1 MTIRVRAASAFV
13 LGNVIAR
20 RRVNSETR
28 RWKMFRVQ
36 NYNSSVVFRTGEK
49 LASFCSRT
57 FVPIEVFRQLS
68 SRFVLRIITF
78 QRLNCTL
85 VLVTGAYYI
94 IITRRAQLYDPAYAT
109 HIIWY
114 WVPILYDDPF
124 WMRKTCF
131 HDVRTRSRV
140 KLKRRNALI
149 KLLFTNYHNIQRG
162 LPTRYRARV
171 DRVRCATRV
180 RQLYAVFI
188 HEWTIRINGFSFLKF
203 RAYSVLHGRRL

>member
-1 MTIRVRAASAFV
+1 MKNVPCAKLQQFSRIPHRGKARVVLLAYLRTDWSFPPAFESFRATYHNVSTFKLHTRTCYRSV
-13 LGNVIAR
+13 L
-20 RRVNSETR
+20 
-28 RWKMFRVQ
+28 
-36 NYNSSVVFRTGEK
+36 
-49 LASFCSRT
+49 
-57 FVPIEVFRQLS
+57 
-68 SRFVLRIITF
+68 
-78 QRLNCTL
+78 
-85 VLVTGAYYI
+85 YYL
-94 IITRRAQLYDPAYAT
+94 TRRAQLYDPAYAT

-114 WVPILYDDPF
+114 WVPRLYDDPF

-180 RQLYAVFI
+180 RHLYAVFI
-188 HEWTIRINGFSFLKF
+188 HEWTIRINGFSFLKL